1 MMVNDKAFVFV
12 SVVASLSVSQTE
24 SFKII
29 VPEITSVQ
37 PITHVMIPLLK
48 RSRSGNLTQ
57 LLYENKGLV
66 TNYGEEGSYKTGGGA
81 REVLTPTKRGDGKRF
96 SHAEGVSTL

>member
-1 MMVNDKAFVFV
+1 MMVNNKAFVFV
-12 SVVASLSVSQTE
+12 SVVASLPISQTE

-37 PITHVMIPLLK
+37 PITHAMIPLLK
-48 RSRSGNLTQ
+48 RSRTGNLSQ

-66 TNYGEEGSYKTGGGA
+66 IYYGEWGGG
-81 REVLTPTKRGDGKRF
+81 LQDGRGG
-96 SHAEGVSTL
+96 A